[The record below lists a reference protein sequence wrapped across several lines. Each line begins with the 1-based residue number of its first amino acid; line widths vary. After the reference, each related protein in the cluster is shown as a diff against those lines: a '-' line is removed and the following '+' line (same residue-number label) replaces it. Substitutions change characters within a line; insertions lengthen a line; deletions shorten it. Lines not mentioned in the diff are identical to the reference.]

1 MFVCLL
7 VCWSGFYRPHGIC
20 PLCGAASEY
29 SESSQAV
36 AAAPR
41 ASGQACPA
49 REHARACRT
58 TSQRKNRCAD
68 AFQKQNRKRAY
79 CRIRDCRDFQ
89 KKKRKNKTNMPLPKF
104 SLQFAFS
111 WSVYFSN
118 RTELC
123 SSQIE
128 FAGPNGIT
136 ENQATYL
143 HCGGEARAKK
153 RARPP
158 ATCRKASTGK
168 TGADTGPEGCGS
180 PAVFPSPCLED
191 SSTKTTIMTVHVNK
205 IMQAAPSQRRI
216 ISISEARNQFHSQKF
231 FVE

>member
-1 MFVCLL
+1 MFVCLSVFFL
-7 VCWSGFYRPHGIC
+7 SATRHLSTLRRCLRVAESRISRRRERPR
-20 PLCGAASEY
+20 
-29 SESSQAV
+29 
-36 AAAPR
+36 APR
-41 ASGQACPA
+41 GQAHA
-49 REHARACRT
+49 QREHVRACRT

-68 AFQKQNRKRAY
+68 AFQKQNRTCPHPVVYVTAE
-79 CRIRDCRDFQ
+79 IF
-89 KKKRKNKTNMPLPKF
+89 KKKTNMPLPKF

-118 RTELC
+118 RTESY

-128 FAGPNGIT
+128 FAGAHGIT

-180 PAVFPSPCLED
+180 PAVFPSPCLD
-191 SSTKTTIMTVHVNK
+191 L
-205 IMQAAPSQRRI
+205 QRLQ
-216 ISISEARNQFHSQKF
+216 S
-231 FVE
+231 

>member
-1 MFVCLL
+1 MFVGLL
-7 VCWSGFYRPHGIC
+7 FIGHTTFVHF
-20 PLCGAASEY
+20 AALPPSTLRAAKPAVAGGPARAAGKHAH
-29 SESSQAV
+29 SESTRAHAV
-36 AAAPR
+36 QLLNVKIAALM
-41 ASGQACPA
+41 
-49 REHARACRT
+49 H
-58 TSQRKNRCAD
+58 D
-68 AFQKQNRKRAY
+68 AFQKRNRTRAHAVVY
-79 CRIRDCRDFQ
+79 ATAEIF
-89 KKKRKNKTNMPLPKF
+89 KKKTNMPLPKF

-118 RTELC
+118 RTESY

-128 FAGPNGIT
+128 FAGPHGIT

-158 ATCRKASTGK
+158 AGDMQKGEQGK
-168 TGADTGPEGCGS
+168 DGSSHRPGGMWNACGL
-180 PAVFPSPCLED
+180 PKPVPR
-191 SSTKTTIMTVHVNK
+191 STKTTIMTVHVNP

-216 ISISEARNQFHSQKF
+216 ISIIEASNQLLFHSQKLF

>member
-1 MFVCLL
+1 MFVGLSVSFLSPTQHLSTLRRCLR
-7 VCWSGFYRPHGIC
+7 V
-20 PLCGAASEY
+20 
-29 SESSQAV
+29 SESRISRRGQS
-36 AAAPR
+36 PRER
-41 ASGQACPA
+41 ASACTCA
-49 REHARACRT
+49 QREHARACRT

-68 AFQKQNRKRAY
+68 AFQKRNRTRAHAVVY
-79 CRIRDCRDFQ
+79 VTAEIF
-89 KKKRKNKTNMPLPKF
+89 KKKTNMPLPKF

-111 WSVYFSN
+111 CSVYFSN
-118 RTELC
+118 RTESC

-128 FAGPNGIT
+128 FAGPHGIT

-143 HCGGEARAKK
+143 HCRGEARAKK

-168 TGADTGPEGCGS
+168 NGADTGPEGCGS
-180 PAVFPSPCLED
+180 PAVFPSPCLGD

-216 ISISEARNQFHSQKF
+216 ISISEASNQLLFHSQKF